1 MVKVDALDK
10 KLIDLLQE
18 GAGRSSDVIA
28 KKLRVSAA
36 TVRRRIRRL
45 VKNNVVSI
53 GAIVDPRDVGLPLAA
68 IMALDVANDKL
79 DSVMKTLSSR
89 PEVIWVSTTTGQFDI
104 IALAR
109 FPSTDELSRFVL
121 TEMSKTEGTKD
132 SETFVCL
139 HFESKRKHYTTL

>member
-18 GAGRSSDVIA
+18 DAGRSSDVIA
-28 KKLRVSAA
+28 KRLKVSAA

-45 VKNNVVSI
+45 VKNNVISI
-53 GAIVDPRDVGLPLAA
+53 GAIVDPGKVELPLAA
-68 IMALDVANDKL
+68 IIALDVTSDKL
-79 DSVMKTLSSR
+79 DSVMKALASR
-89 PEVIWVSTTTGQFDI
+89 PEIIWVSTTTGQFDI
-104 IALAR
+104 ISLAR

-121 TEMSKTEGTKD
+121 NEMSKIEGIKD
-132 SETFVCL
+132 SETFICL